1 MNQNRADNT
10 ESQDIQQSVPSI
22 LSKRKLLP
30 GDKVL
35 WTIVVMLFAIS
46 LVAVY
51 TASSKRGFAY
61 GTIDS
66 ELKKHFI
73 TLCGSAVVLFI
84 CYILGAKLLRKCA
97 LFAFS
102 SSWLATLLPYF
113 VSSAKNDAH
122 RWLDLG
128 FVEFQPSELLKIGTV
143 MLLAAQLSAIHH
155 RIGSVRLLPTTFDVR
170 KWKTPKELNIIK
182 NDIIPIVLP
191 IALSCV
197 VILPAHS
204 SSAIHIFFVSIVLLF
219 IAGIRFKEIMKLT
232 AVALV
237 CGLLVLFV
245 AGRWGV
251 FIQRSTARLNMSKM
265 IEASLPPLVTNLD
278 ELTEEQR
285 TKFEE
290 KIVATRVKTIS
301 GRDDLKDPYFSRLAI
316 QNGGVFGVGAGRSM
330 MRAKLTNP
338 DCDYLF
344 AIVVEEFGLLLSF
357 MIALIYLWLFFRS
370 LRIFEK
376 CEWLFGGLL
385 AVGLAFLITSQG
397 FLHISVTL
405 GILPET
411 GQNLPFIT
419 HGRSSMVAAAIA
431 IGLIL
436 SISRQVE
443 QGTLLPPSQRGG
455 NKHI

>member
-1 MNQNRADNT
+1 MKEKKADNT
-10 ESQDIQQSVPSI
+10 EPQDIQQSVPSI
-22 LSKRKLLP
+22 LSKRRLLP
-30 GDKVL
+30 GDRVL
-35 WTIVVMLFAIS
+35 WVIVAMLFAIS

-61 GTIDS
+61 GTIDI

-84 CYILGAKLLRKCA
+84 CYILGAKLLRRCA

-155 RIGSVRLLPTTFDVR
+155 RISTVRLLPTTLDVR

-191 IALSCV
+191 IALSCA

-219 IAGIRFKEIMKLT
+219 IAGVRFKEIMKLT
-232 AVALV
+232 LVATV
-237 CGLLVLFV
+237 CGLLLMFV

-251 FIQRSTARLNMSKM
+251 FTDRISARIKIDKT
-265 IEASLPPLVTNLD
+265 IEANLPLVTNLD

-285 TKFEE
+285 IKFEE
-290 KIVATRVKTIS
+290 KIVAARVKTIS
-301 GRDDLKDPYFSRLAI
+301 DRDDLKDPYFSRMAI